1 LSTTRGGIGILGG
14 TFDPPHVGHVTA
26 AVQCLE
32 QLELAEVLLVV
43 AGDPWQKTSAGAVTA
58 AHHRVAMTQHAA
70 HGLRGVS
77 VDDREVLRAGPSFT
91 IDTVDQLVRDT
102 GRRPILLLGADAAA
116 GVRTWHRAEE
126 LVASVDVAIVG
137 RTTGSVATTDS
148 LIETTTVVEV
158 AMPRMDVSSAD
169 IRSRL
174 AVGRRV
180 DGMVPAAV
188 IDYIEMHGLYRDPE
202 CP

>member
-1 LSTTRGGIGILGG
+1 MSTTRGGIGILGG

-70 HGLRGVS
+70 HGLSGVS

-116 GVRTWHRAEE
+116 GVRTWHRAED
-126 LVASVDVAIVG
+126 LVA
-137 RTTGSVATTDS
+137 SVATTDS
-148 LIETTTVVEV
+148 LLETTTVVEV